1 MYALP
6 DEHSRFFH
14 VSFSALL
21 AVFWGVSYD
30 TQGKYKMKIPNS
42 ELGELNLSQDSHVS
56 RRILMELLFHPDS
69 AAMDPHK
76 EGQRREGVQRRLWPW
91 SFSFSR
97 YEVQILHKYD
107 VKRDPVFAGQKLHQE
122 YLRRLPLEQRR
133 VFLQKTLI
141 AGLDPGKRSTFTLM
155 YFFVLLLLKEEDPKL
170 CSKLALNF
178 SFGRHVTL
186 SGEVPHY
193 DFC

>member
-1 MYALP
+1 MT
-6 DEHSRFFH
+6 SN
-14 VSFSALL
+14 
-21 AVFWGVSYD
+21 
-30 TQGKYKMKIPNS
+30 KMKIPNS

-107 VKRDPVFAGQKLHQE
+107 VKRDPVFAGHKLFHQE

-141 AGLDPGKRSTFTLM
+141 AGLDPGSTFTLI

-193 DFC
+193 DFCQRVIRHFAQDHSEDKSYGGGPYHTLDAR

>member
-97 YEVQILHKYD
+97 YEV
-107 VKRDPVFAGQKLHQE
+107 
-122 YLRRLPLEQRR
+122 
-133 VFLQKTLI
+133 
-141 AGLDPGKRSTFTLM
+141 
-155 YFFVLLLLKEEDPKL
+155 
-170 CSKLALNF
+170 
-178 SFGRHVTL
+178 
-186 SGEVPHY
+186 
-193 DFC
+193 